1 VNSAA
6 VVSTTAIDE
15 PSTMTNAKD
24 FPLQIAFRN
33 IEPSA
38 AIEAKVRTAA
48 RKLARFHGH
57 ITSCHVVVAAPEKRH
72 HRKRLFVV
80 RINLAVPGGAIWINR
95 GSQLDLAHADV
106 YVAIRD
112 AFNAATRRLEDFVRR
127 HESEVKH
134 HEPEPHGV
142 VSLINRDKGYGFIAT
157 EAGDEVYFHRTSV
170 VKGAFRRLKSGAR
183 VRFTLG
189 TRPRGRSL
197 QASTVHIAGKH
208 NPVEAV

>member
-1 VNSAA
+1 
-6 VVSTTAIDE
+6 
-15 PSTMTNAKD
+15 MTNTKD
-24 FPLQIAFRN
+24 FPLQVAFRD
-33 IEPSA
+33 IEPSP

-48 RKLARFHGH
+48 RKLARFHGR
-57 ITSCHVVVAAPEKRH
+57 ITSCRVVVAAPEKRH
-72 HRKRLFVV
+72 HRERLFVV
-80 RINLAVPGGAIWINR
+80 RINLAVPGGTIWINR

-112 AFNAATRRLEDFVRR
+112 AFNAAVRRLEDFVRR
-127 HESEVKH
+127 HESKTKH

-142 VSLINRDKGYGFIAT
+142 VSLMNRDEGYGFIT
-157 EAGDEVYFHRTSV
+157 TQAGDEVYFHRTSV
-170 VKGAFRRLKSGAR
+170 VNDAFRRLKSGAK